1 MVNDGKTQVDA
12 ISLVLNSSRY
22 HAWLHNAAHKAAVHK
37 LVQTLRNLGVPHTGV
52 LEVARVRAVLASQH
66 GGATLSA
73 TFEEQVLPGLLYT
86 AKAWEAADGR
96 MLVSLPPSTDD
107 NRGFRRALNSEL

>member
-1 MVNDGKTQVDA
+1 MVSDGYTQVA
-12 ISLVLNSSRY
+12 TVALALNSSRF
-22 HAWLHNAAHKAAVHK
+22 HAWMRNAAHEAAVHE
-37 LVQTLRNLGVPHTGV
+37 LVQTLRDAGAPHTGV